1 MTPIIKEIT
10 FEVSNPDVPQTVL
23 AKQGDADSRF
33 LKARFVCDG
42 EEVSISTN
50 ASVVINAFRL
60 SDGMSESFEGVV
72 NDDNTVLVPLHQWML
87 AFEGVVQSDISV
99 FSGEKKLTSPIFNV
113 KVERAVNVDNL
124 AYFEESIAF
133 YEGESTVFYNPYI
146 TKIGKQ
152 MFYAERE
159 GVLTEIDV
167 PNVTTIGYQGIYSCT
182 YVTRLNVPK
191 VETLENAALRGCTGL
206 TYLDLRNLKTTAVAS
221 LQGLTGI
228 ETLNLPSLI
237 TMGEQ
242 TVRECT
248 ALKEIA
254 VPSLTTIARSA
265 FYLCTSLKEIVLP
278 SITFISTTVFLGCE
292 SLQRIIITNDEKV
305 CTLEGQTLF
314 SSNDIGSK
322 NLRNNFPNFEGIYV
336 PDALVDSYKTATNW
350 TLYAEHIKPLTEW
363 DGYEDYLKELEVA
376 E

>member
-10 FEVSNPDVPQTVL
+10 FEVSNPDVPQTIL

-50 ASVVINAFRL
+50 ASVAINAFRL

-113 KVERAVNVDNL
+113 KVERAVNVDNF

-146 TKIGKQ
+146 TKIGYRVFYSEKQ
-152 MFYAERE
+152 M
-159 GVLTEIDV
+159 TELNA
-167 PNVTTIGYQGIYSCT
+167 PNVTRVHSYGVYACSALKKVVLPKVQILDESAFQSAAALTAIDLPSLETAGTNSLRNMPKITSI
-182 YVTRLNVPK
+182 NVPK
-191 VETLENAALRGCTGL
+191 LKKTGSSCFADNPLLEGITLPSIIELGSGAFSKSSDDTACKSLKKIIISNTNTVCVLKGL
-206 TYLDLRNLKTTAVAS
+206 LFGGLVSAVAS
-221 LQGLTGI
+221 
-228 ETLNLPSLI
+228 
-237 TMGEQ
+237 
-242 TVRECT
+242 
-248 ALKEIA
+248 
-254 VPSLTTIARSA
+254 TI
-265 FYLCTSLKEIVLP
+265 P
-278 SITFISTTVFLGCE
+278 
-292 SLQRIIITNDEKV
+292 
-305 CTLEGQTLF
+305 
-314 SSNDIGSK
+314 
-322 NLRNNFPNFEGIYV
+322 PNFKGIYV
-336 PDALVDSYKTATNW
+336 PDALVDAYKVATNW
-350 TLYAEHIKPLTEW
+350 TYYADYIKPLS
-363 DGYEDYLKELEVA
+363 ELEVA